1 MDATTRITVSLL
13 LLSAC
18 LLACGGGGGGSGG
31 DDPGPA
37 TVDQIVGPT
46 PARTG
51 TVLANNTALVGFENM
66 FAGDNAANVG
76 ARMFYSFPLELL
88 PAPDEIVRVVFEDAQ
103 TGTQGTPFETL
114 GDLLVLQTDIGPSLQ
129 GSDYAGPLFS
139 VVLGTLSTSAAPG
152 PRTLDLTAWTRSLL
166 EAGADRLEFMIRFDE
181 ETDDDGAGDAAWL
194 RSASSADGPGRLRI
208 TRLLSE

>member
-1 MDATTRITVSLL
+1 MQATTRTSVFLL

-18 LLACGGGGGGSGG
+18 LLACGGGGGGGGG

-37 TVDQIVGPT
+37 TMDQIVGPT
-46 PARTG
+46 PSRTG
-51 TVLANNTALVGFENM
+51 TVQGNNVVLVGFENM
-66 FAGDNAANVG
+66 FAGDTAANVG
-76 ARMFYSFPLELL
+76 ARMFYSFPLEPL
-88 PAPDEIVRVVFEDAQ
+88 PAPNEIVRVVYEDAQ
-103 TGTQGTPFETL
+103 TGFQGAPFETL
-114 GDLLVLQTDIGPSLQ
+114 GDLVVLQTDIGPSLQ
-129 GSDYAGPLFS
+129 ASDYEGPLFS

-181 ETDDDGAGDAAWL
+181 ETDDDGAGDAVWL

-208 TRLLSE
+208 TRLIAE